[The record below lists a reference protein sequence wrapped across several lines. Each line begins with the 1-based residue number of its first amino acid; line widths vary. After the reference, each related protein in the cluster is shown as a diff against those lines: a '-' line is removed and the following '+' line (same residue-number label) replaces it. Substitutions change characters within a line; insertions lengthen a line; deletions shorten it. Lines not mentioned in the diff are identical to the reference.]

1 MKLTMPGGD
10 VNHGF
15 CLFEFPFQFWVWRSV
30 VNPVVPRAAAFPQT
44 RYLFSCPIELLF
56 FINHRIYK
64 NDLRW
69 PLLYARPMEP
79 EACMDVGG
87 RCVLLAYDHVRLHDA
102 GLPHPRN
109 GLFRPLGTIFVF
121 G

>member
-44 RYLFSCPIELLF
+44 CYLFSCPIELLF
-56 FINHRIYK
+56 FIN
-64 NDLRW
+64 
-69 PLLYARPMEP
+69 LLPY
-79 EACMDVGG
+79 
-87 RCVLLAYDHVRLHDA
+87 
-102 GLPHPRN
+102 GLQQTTAVYEN
-109 GLFRPLGTIFVF
+109 TSVTALVQEI
-121 G
+121 